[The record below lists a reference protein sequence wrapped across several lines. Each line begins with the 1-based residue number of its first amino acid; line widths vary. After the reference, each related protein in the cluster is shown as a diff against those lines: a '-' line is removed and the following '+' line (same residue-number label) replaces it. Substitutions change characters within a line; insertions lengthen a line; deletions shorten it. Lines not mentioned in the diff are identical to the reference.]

1 VLVRLIAALSIAYS
15 YRNDFIG
22 RVQIVFDV
30 LAIICVGALLFSLY
44 QHFRLH
50 NSKVPLLIAS
60 VSGGLFYL
68 GKLIL
73 FSVTDWVVYL
83 ISPASLIS
91 YHIPFMIFLLAMLVP
106 WLIEKDAG

>member
-1 VLVRLIAALSIAYS
+1 MLVRVIAALSIAYS

-22 RVQIVFDV
+22 RIQILFDG
-30 LAIICVGALLFSLY
+30 LALICVGALLFSLY
-44 QHFRLH
+44 LH
-50 NSKVPLLIAS
+50 LRQKNNKTPLLIAS
-60 VSGGLFYL
+60 ASGGLFYL

-83 ISPASLIS
+83 ISPASLTS

-106 WLIEKDAG
+106 WLIEKDAA